1 MMFERLSSKEFQR
14 KRALSKASHPV
25 MRDYLSTPL
34 QPKNTPADA
43 LDMISLDLETTGLD
57 PKKDSLLSFGLV
69 QIKHQSIQLNTAW
82 HEIISVEQDI
92 PEASAVIHHITD
104 DQAAGGKP
112 LEILLP
118 KLLQRLA
125 GKIMLV
131 HYANI
136 EQKFLDA
143 ACRKLYGSPFVINT
157 IDTLQLGQ
165 RLLSLRNHSIQ
176 TGDLRLFNLRP
187 LFGLPMYKAHNALYD
202 ALATA
207 ELFLAMS
214 RELHPKGNFQLKDF
228 ST

>member
-1 MMFERLSSKEFQR
+1 MFKQLISKELQR
-14 KRALSKASHPV
+14 KRALARASRPV
-25 MRDYLSTPL
+25 MRNYLNVPL
-34 QPKNTPADA
+34 QHKNTPGDA
-43 LDMISLDLETTGLD
+43 LELVSLDLETTGLD
-57 PKKDSLLSFGLV
+57 PKKDSLLSFGLI

-82 HEIISVEQDI
+82 HEIVSIEQDI
-92 PEASAVIHHITD
+92 PEASAIIHHITD
-104 DQAAGGKP
+104 DQAAEGKP

-118 KLLQRLA
+118 ELLQRLA
-125 GKIMLV
+125 GKVMLA

-143 ACRKLYGSPFVINT
+143 ACRKLYGSPFIINT

-165 RLLSLRNHSIQ
+165 RLLSLRNHAIT

-214 RELHPKGNFQLKDF
+214 QELHPRGNYRLKDF
-228 ST
+228 LS

>member
-1 MMFERLSSKEFQR
+1 MMFERLLSKEVQR
-14 KRALSKASHPV
+14 KRALAKASHPV
-25 MRDYLSTPL
+25 MQEYLSSPL
-34 QPKNTPADA
+34 QHKNTPADA
-43 LDMISLDLETTGLD
+43 LEVVSLDLETTGLD

-69 QIKHQSIQLNTAW
+69 EIKHQGILLNTAW
-82 HEIISVEQDI
+82 HEIIRIEQDI

-104 DQAAGGKP
+104 DQAAGGKT
-112 LEILLP
+112 LEFLLP
-118 KLLQRLA
+118 KLLQQLA

-136 EQKFLDA
+136 EQNFLDA
-143 ACRKLYGSPFVINT
+143 ACRKLYGSPFIINT

-165 RLLSLRNHSIQ
+165 RLMSLRNHNIQ
-176 TGDLRLFNLRP
+176 SGNLRLFNLRP

-214 RELHPKGNFQLKDF
+214 RELHPRGDFRLKDF
-228 ST
+228 LS